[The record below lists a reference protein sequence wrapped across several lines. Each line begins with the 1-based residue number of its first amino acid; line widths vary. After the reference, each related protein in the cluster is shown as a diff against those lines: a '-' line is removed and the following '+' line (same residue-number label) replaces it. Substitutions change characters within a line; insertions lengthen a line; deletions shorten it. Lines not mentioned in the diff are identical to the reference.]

1 MVSYW
6 NLCSSCSSKIQ
17 HACAWSNLFCHCF
30 YPYITHMRLYTSSS
44 CFSVLCRN
52 QLFGTSKS
60 VLCREIVSISKGLLL
75 EILLYLLT
83 SPLLL
88 LRLTEEDIKPDSIL
102 SLTYVKF
109 QNVQSLT
116 VSIVTYNVSRNLHN
130 SNLNG
135 QMWYVVHIVIWF
147 TKLLC
152 WQAIHNSHPP
162 SHQCHV
168 TITLPSHDSSHS
180 YSFKTTR
187 EGRRQQWWTT

>member
-1 MVSYW
+1 MPVHD
-6 NLCSSCSSKIQ
+6 Q
-17 HACAWSNLFCHCF
+17 
-30 YPYITHMRLYTSSS
+30 TSSA
-44 CFSVLCRN
+44 
-52 QLFGTSKS
+52 
-60 VLCREIVSISKGLLL
+60 IVSIPTSLTWDCIPALPVF
-75 EILLYLLT
+75 LYYAETNYLGPRKVSFVEKLSLSQRVYYWRFYCIFLP

>member
-1 MVSYW
+1 
-6 NLCSSCSSKIQ
+6 
-17 HACAWSNLFCHCF
+17 
-30 YPYITHMRLYTSSS
+30 MRLYTSSS

-83 SPLLL
+83 FPLVAPQAYRRRHKAWLH
-88 LRLTEEDIKPDSIL
+88 
-102 SLTYVKF
+102 SLPNLC
-109 QNVQSLT
+109 Q
-116 VSIVTYNVSRNLHN
+116 VSECTKSHCKYLTYNVSRNLHN

-162 SHQCHV
+162 SHQWHV